1 MGFIDR
7 IRRIIRANLNSLVG
21 EAEDPEKILEQ
32 TIDEMQQDLI
42 RMRQAVAGAIAS
54 QKRTERQAR
63 QAQSTADELYQRA
76 QLTLSQGEENL
87 ARSVLT
93 KRKSYQETAKTLQAQ
108 LAQQE
113 SIVSKLKQ
121 DMRTLE
127 SKISEAKTK
136 ADLYIARAHSA
147 QASQKINEMLSNLGT
162 GSSLV
167 AFERMEEKVM
177 QLEAQSEAISA
188 LGSDELEKK
197 FAAIES
203 SNDIDTDLAA
213 LKANMTSNTELN
225 KLPPTQGEEGQ
236 SSKAE

>member
-7 IRRIIRANLNSLVG
+7 IRRIISANLNSLVG

-63 QAQSTADELYQRA
+63 QAQSTADELYQQA
-76 QLTLSQGEENL
+76 QLTLSQGDENL
-87 ARSVLT
+87 ARSILT
-93 KRKSYQETAKTLQAQ
+93 KRKSYQETTKALQAQ

-113 SIVSKLKQ
+113 SIVNKLKQ

-136 ADLYIARAHSA
+136 ADLYIARARSA
-147 QASQKINEMLSNLGT
+147 QASQKINEMLGNLDT

-177 QLEAQSEAISA
+177 QLEAQSEAISE

-203 SNDIDTDLAA
+203 SNDIDADLAA
-213 LKANMTSNTELN
+213 LKANMTSNTELS
-225 KLPPTQGEEGQ
+225 KLPPTQE
-236 SSKAE
+236 